1 MVHYINSTQS
11 LLYDGN
17 ITMVIYIYIY
27 VCDNSNSNTCI
38 VILIVHSNHIYVY
51 IYMIDIVD
59 IVDSDTVDG
68 RNPAPLSKV
77 YT

>member
-1 MVHYINSTQS
+1 M
-11 LLYDGN
+11 
-17 ITMVIYIYIY
+17 
-27 VCDNSNSNTCI
+27 CDNSNSNTYI
-38 VILIVHSNHIYVY
+38 VILIVHSNHIYIYIY
-51 IYMIDIVD
+51 IYMIDIAD